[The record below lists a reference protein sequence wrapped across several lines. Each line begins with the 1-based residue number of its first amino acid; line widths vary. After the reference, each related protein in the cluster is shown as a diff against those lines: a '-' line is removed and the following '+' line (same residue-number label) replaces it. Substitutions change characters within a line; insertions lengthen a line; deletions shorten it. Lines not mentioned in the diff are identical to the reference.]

1 MSAKTRIPLTDEN
14 TEMAVTTVALTMQ
27 NKREIT
33 DHAGKCRHFLLVHF
47 DQGKEVERSWV
58 KLSLDET
65 FSQWGAPLPPGL
77 QNIDALITR
86 GAGPGLQLRLAAQK
100 VRALI
105 TDITDPDLALTMYRE
120 GELSAPIPSPWS
132 PVVVAKGGCGGHGCG
147 RHH

>member
-1 MSAKTRIPLTDEN
+1 
-14 TEMAVTTVALTMQ
+14 MAVTTVALTMQ

>member
-1 MSAKTRIPLTDEN
+1 
-14 TEMAVTTVALTMQ
+14 MAFTTVALTMQ

-33 DHAGKCRHFLLVHF
+33 QHAGKCRNFLLVRF

-65 FSQWGAPLPPGL
+65 FSQWGAPPPPGL

-86 GAGPGLQLRLAAQK
+86 GVGPGLQLRLAAQK

-105 TDITDPDLALTMYRE
+105 TDITDPDLALTMFCK

-132 PVVVAKGGCGGHGCG
+132 PVVVAEGGCGGHGCG
-147 RHH
+147 CHH

>member
-1 MSAKTRIPLTDEN
+1 
-14 TEMAVTTVALTMQ
+14 MAVTTVALTMQ

-65 FSQWGAPLPPGL
+65 FSQWGVPLPPGL